1 MHELR
6 KALQTHFGYA
16 DFRPGQEPII
26 RSVLSGRPTLAIL
39 PTGGGKS
46 LCFQLPALLLEGTTV
61 VASPLLALMKD
72 QVDALAARGIAATF
86 VNSSLSEA
94 ERKERQA
101 RIRAGAYRLVYV
113 APERFRSASFRDAI
127 AQVRVPLFAI
137 DEAHC
142 ISSWGHDFRPDYLK
156 LAEASGHLRAER
168 ILALTAT
175 ATPEVR
181 KDIVRALALDQP
193 QIFVAGFDRPN
204 LFVEVARASGDQEK
218 IGRIVA
224 LARRGGP
231 GLVYAATRRNVEKI
245 ALALRA
251 NGVDAIG
258 YHAGMDEAERSAAQ
272 DKFLAGEVSVVVATN
287 AFGMGVDK
295 SDIRFVAHFHVPRS
309 IEAYYQEIGRA
320 GRDGAESLALLLFN
334 FADVMLQKR
343 MIEGSRAKED
353 VVRKIWAAIR
363 SLGSG
368 NAAQIATDCG
378 AHPADAQG
386 ALKLLES
393 AGHVLRRGPDFSVL
407 TPEVEEPAV
416 DFELA
421 AMRVAHE
428 RQMLDRMVR
437 LCDTEGCRRRN
448 LLRYFGDP
456 DAPRSCSA
464 CDCCVGQ
471 RAPAAEEISLERTRK
486 ARRALEST
494 PEKTPEPP
502 ESVDEAVLAA
512 LRALRTDIAR
522 ETRVPPYVVFHDST
536 LRELARA
543 LPQDER
549 SFLAVRGAGPN
560 RWQRYGERV
569 LAVTSPAAARRR
581 DPGRN
586 APDPA
591 PMDESAALVREDIAQ
606 LPLDIGDAPGADVPT
621 PANGERPLRT
631 AAPARGEQ
639 VWKLCAEGATLPQI
653 AAATR
658 LSAADVA
665 RALYD
670 LRQAGRSIDLVR
682 LLGAERLEAIRNA
695 ARGSGG
701 DLAAVRRRLPFMA
714 HLAEIRL
721 AVG

>member
-1 MHELR
+1 MQDVRE
-6 KALQTHFGYA
+6 ALATHFGYS
-16 DFRPGQEPII
+16 DFRPGQEAII

-86 VNSSLSEA
+86 VNSSLSDA

-113 APERFRSASFRDAI
+113 APERFRSSSFRDAV

-181 KDIVRALALDQP
+181 KDIVRSLGLDEP

-218 IGRIVA
+218 IGRIAA

-251 NGVDAIG
+251 NGIDAIG
-258 YHAGMDEAERSAAQ
+258 YHAGMDDAERNAAQ
-272 DKFLAGEVSVVVATN
+272 DKFLRGEVSVVVATN

-295 SDIRFVAHFHVPRS
+295 ADIRFVAHFHVPRS

-320 GRDGAESLALLLFN
+320 GRDGAPSLALLLFN
-334 FADVMLQKR
+334 YADVMLQKR
-343 MIEGSRAKED
+343 MIESARPKED
-353 VVRKIWAAIR
+353 VVRKVWHAVR

-368 NAAQIATDCG
+368 NGLEVATDCRV
-378 AHPADAQG
+378 HPADAQS

-393 AGHVLRRGPDFSVL
+393 AGHLVRRGPEFSVL
-407 TPEVEEPAV
+407 TPEVAEPAV

-421 AMRVAHE
+421 SMRVAHE

-437 LCDTEGCRRRN
+437 FCDTEGCRRLN

-456 DAPRSCSA
+456 DAPRSCTA
-464 CDCCVGQ
+464 CDCCAGQ
-471 RAPAAEEISLERTRK
+471 RAPAAEEITLDRPRRGRRTSDE
-486 ARRALEST
+486 AAPASAAEI
-494 PEKTPEPP
+494 PEDM
-502 ESVDEAVLAA
+502 DEAVFTA
-512 LRALRTDIAR
+512 LRALRTEIAR
-522 ETRVPPYVVFHDST
+522 ETRVPPYVVFHDAT

-543 LPQDER
+543 LPHDER

-569 LAVTSPAAARRR
+569 LAVTSPAARRR
-581 DPGRN
+581 DEAQR
-586 APDPA
+586 APEP
-591 PMDESAALVREDIAQ
+591 PRDETPLMVREDISQ
-606 LPLDIGDAPGADVPT
+606 LPLDIGDASRADAP
-621 PANGERPLRT
+621 P
-631 AAPARGEQ
+631 APAEPPIRRAAQQHHED
-639 VWKLCAEGATLPQI
+639 VWKLCAAGATLPQI

-658 LSAADVA
+658 LSAGDVA
-665 RALYD
+665 RALYE
-670 LRQAGRSIDLVR
+670 LRRAGRTIDLPR
-682 LLGAERLEAIRNA
+682 LLGADRLEAIRKA
-695 ARGSGG
+695 ALGSDG
-701 DLAAVRRRLPFMA
+701 DLAAVRRRLPFTA
-714 HLAEIRL
+714 PLAEIRL
-721 AVG
+721 AVS